1 MITRPDP
8 IFCRMKKQFLIG
20 LLLFAGCASSG
31 GLFGETVGERFR
43 KALANVDTFCKK
55 NKIGPYLD
63 RSNRESMRNAA
74 ATDCEVLKIKP
85 FDLNAVL
92 ATPEGKFAY
101 SIQLPPPLDKP
112 RVKRADYRSAEEY
125 FEALCEKE
133 AGDMLFR
140 SVSSAAGIASLRVP
154 PAIHRQRLGS
164 YSEESMVSQG
174 GGSQPELLL
183 IQRMGFEYVER
194 QTRPDERAKS
204 GGATLRRYTLE
215 PGKPIVFPNY
225 ALQFETIPTFSA
237 PFGILWRGTPHL
249 DRRDEGIIGGELIVI
264 DRTSNEVLAVRRQF
278 TKDEVDLEFT
288 DRVKY
293 RSRSCPGKV
302 ITEGFDLIGR
312 ALSASTTKR

>member
-1 MITRPDP
+1 MR
-8 IFCRMKKQFLIG
+8 KQFLIVV
-20 LLLFAGCASSG
+20 LLVAGCASPG
-31 GLFGETVGERFR
+31 GLFGETVGEKFR
-43 KALANVDTFCKK
+43 KALANVDAFCKK

-63 RSNRESMRNAA
+63 SNDYESRRRAA
-74 ATDCEVLKIKP
+74 VTDCDVLKIQP

-101 SIQLPPPLDKP
+101 SIKLPPPLDKP

-140 SVSSAAGIASLRVP
+140 SISNAVGVASLRP
-154 PAIHRQRLGS
+154 PPSIHHQRLGS
-164 YSEESMVSQG
+164 FSEESLVSQG
-174 GGSQPELLL
+174 GGSRPELLL

-194 QTRPDERAKS
+194 QTRPDESRNS
-204 GGATLRRYTLE
+204 GGVTFRRYSLE

-225 ALQFETIPTFSA
+225 ALRFEIIPTFSA

-249 DRRDEGIIGGELIVI
+249 DSRDEGVIGGELIVI

-288 DRVKY
+288 DRVRY